1 MSART
6 RNAVALGFAV
16 LTAAAFVKAQARPN
30 IQPKEGYVPNAE
42 TAVTIGVAV
51 FHPIFGSASVNK
63 DTPYTASLADG
74 IWTVRGTLPPGVTG
88 GTAVAEIAKSDG
100 RIIRVFHEQ

>member
-1 MSART
+1 MSAGT
-6 RNAVALGFAV
+6 KIAAALGFAI
-16 LTAAAFVKAQARPN
+16 LTTGALVTAQARPS
-30 IQPKEGYVPNAE
+30 IEPKEGYVPNAE

-63 DTPYTASLADG
+63 DRPYKVSLADG
-74 IWTVRGTLPPGVTG
+74 IWTVRGTLPPGVAG